1 MAVSLTRDDEQ
12 LPARFSFTRGAREA
26 VPSPDGKQ
34 VAFTVRGEV
43 FVTSVEYGTT
53 KQITHTPETEEGLS
67 FGADNRTL
75 VYASERGGNWG
86 LYLAKIGRK
95 EDANFPNATLIEEEA
110 LLPSKT
116 VERTYPQFSPDGK
129 EVAFIEDRNRLMVVN
144 LETKRCVRL
153 RTVLPGTAPAAD
165 LIIPGRPTE
174 NGSHWSSLVTAM
186 IRILTLHW

>member
-1 MAVSLTRDDEQ
+1 MSGNGMLCYTYDGEIYTQNPDGSPKKVAVSLTRDDEQ

-75 VYASERGGNWG
+75 VYASERGGNWDCIWPRSD
-86 LYLAKIGRK
+86 ARK
-95 EDANFPNATLIEEEA
+95 M
-110 LLPSKT
+110 
-116 VERTYPQFSPDGK
+116 RTSRMQP
-129 EVAFIEDRNRLMVVN
+129 
-144 LETKRCVRL
+144 
-153 RTVLPGTAPAAD
+153 
-165 LIIPGRPTE
+165 
-174 NGSHWSSLVTAM
+174 
-186 IRILTLHW
+186 